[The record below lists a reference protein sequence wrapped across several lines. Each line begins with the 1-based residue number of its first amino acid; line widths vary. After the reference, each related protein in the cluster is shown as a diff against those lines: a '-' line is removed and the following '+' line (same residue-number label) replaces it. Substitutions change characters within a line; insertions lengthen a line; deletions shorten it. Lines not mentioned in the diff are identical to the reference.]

1 MKKLLLTLTIVAALA
16 LGIFGLTA
24 CGKDK
29 DGGLNGTGNS
39 AAAEAAEAAYG
50 FSAASAGALLSS
62 MNAPAAPA
70 ARNLAAQADSTQNG
84 AQTDGAQ
91 AEIDELNGY
100 MLLVEGI
107 LDGSGVSAAAEKS
120 DREGYA
126 VKMTVA
132 YKDLEGDSIEYAV
145 YYNET
150 LVHEE
155 YDNDDDD
162 DEREQVYRL
171 DGVMRLNDGSEYAV
185 EGRRSVESE
194 RGESESEEQFRV
206 RIDEARTLLVEHEAE
221 QERGESETEYEYTLY
236 ENGRMVRRSTFSCER
251 ERGETEI
258 ELKLFNGGEGKA
270 FYFEEEKGRIS
281 VKVGDRNGTAR
292 YFVTVDE
299 DGNYLYETADGGK
312 YRKHRF
318 DPGD

>member
-24 CGKDK
+24 CGK

-50 FSAASAGALLSS
+50 FSAASAGALLTS
-62 MNAPAAPA
+62 MNGPASPA
-70 ARNLAAQADSTQNG
+70 ARSLATQTDG
-84 AQTDGAQ
+84 TQDGVQDGAQ

-132 YKDLEGDSIEYAV
+132 YKDLEGDSIEYTV

-155 YDNDDDD
+155 YDHDDDD